1 MEHTLTADAT
11 LSPMGAYRATPHW
24 YAAYTRARHE
34 KSVARQLGLKQ
45 IDHFL
50 PTYRSVRRWKDRRTV
65 VVAPLFDGYIFVRIS
80 PGERLDVLK
89 IESVV
94 RLVGFGGTPTPIA
107 DSDVEALRQGI
118 AGDAVVE
125 PHPFLKAGQR
135 VAVVGGPL
143 VGSEGFLVRRK
154 NKLRVVLSLGAI
166 MRSVAVEVDEAD
178 IAPLR

>member
-1 MEHTLTADAT
+1 
-11 LSPMGAYRATPHW
+11 
-24 YAAYTRARHE
+24 
-34 KSVARQLGLKQ
+34 
-45 IDHFL
+45 
-50 PTYRSVRRWKDRRTV
+50 V
-65 VVAPLFDGYIFVRIS
+65 VVAPLFDGYVFVRIF
-80 PGERLDVLK
+80 PNERLDVLK

-107 DSDVEALRQGI
+107 DSDVEALRHGI
-118 AGDAVVE
+118 TGDAVVE

-135 VAVVGGPL
+135 VSVVGGPL

-154 NKLRVVLSLGAI
+154 NQLRVVLSLDVI